1 MEIESTLYDKMPT
14 EIEREDD
21 FGNFKLLKT
30 TAYANIYHIR
40 VFEELLSAVGYLHKK
55 GIHTTT

>member
-1 MEIESTLYDKMPT
+1 MPT

-40 VFEELLSAVGYLHKK
+40 VFEELLSAVDISTKK
-55 GIHTTT
+55 VYTQRLN